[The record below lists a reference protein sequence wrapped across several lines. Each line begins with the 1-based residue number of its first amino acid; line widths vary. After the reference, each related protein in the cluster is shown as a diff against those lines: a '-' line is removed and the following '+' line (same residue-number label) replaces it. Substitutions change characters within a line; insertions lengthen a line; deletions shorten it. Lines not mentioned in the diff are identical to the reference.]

1 MQICDL
7 SKHAETLR
15 GEASRKACLL
25 RGETGVWSRAQIPR
39 EHLKLHQSGA
49 TDIRIT
55 CTFSRESRGA
65 ALCKSTNFLTDR
77 LTKIVGLSS
86 FGLRSS
92 PMNPRSR
99 LAGTPSPNAPAQT
112 HITIRT
118 PHCISPVRPNPAI
131 EPLAA
136 SFSQF
141 FILVEELRA
150 EIAGP
155 IENQDMKRR
164 FALNSAA

>member
-39 EHLKLHQSGA
+39 EHLKLHQVQL
-49 TDIRIT
+49 IT

-99 LAGTPSPNAPAQT
+99 LAGTPSPNAPA
-112 HITIRT
+112 HAHHN
-118 PHCISPVRPNPAI
+118 PHCISPVHPNPAI

-155 IENQDMKRR
+155 IETQDMKRR